1 MTAIDQL
8 AAFYAAPEEFTRH
21 LDAHIL
27 HGYCYITPSQ
37 LALARPV
44 CSHWPSEDIG
54 NPCKIPALT
63 EKADCWYVWAAIG
76 DLDFLLSLIPY
87 PLEMIAFARR
97 RPDGFARRPKLYNF
111 TDFYGRT
118 RHSRST
124 KA

>member
-8 AAFYAAPEEFTRH
+8 AAFYEDAETFTRH
-21 LDAHIL
+21 IDAHIL
-27 HGYCYITPSQ
+27 HGYCYITPDQ

-44 CSHWPSEDIG
+44 CSRWSLPDLS

-76 DLDFLLSLIPY
+76 DLEFLLSLIPY

-97 RPDGFARRPKLYNF
+97 RPDGFFREPKLYNF
-111 TDFYGRT
+111 AKFHGRRQT
-118 RHSRST
+118 TRST